1 MSAPLPVPT
10 PRADYHISLAA
21 PAGLEFEI
29 AGQSYRIPAPSR
41 GQINRALALEAPPSP
56 EERPSAPEPLPD
68 AKTRFA
74 MAPERF
80 AMGMAPGG
88 EADADLESVR
98 AAQFTIL
105 VERSEP
111 ALPIESLSPVER
123 EQVLVALV
131 SFHFQMDPAQAAA
144 TCGAILASTPAL
156 QSSMM
161 PPS

>member
-1 MSAPLPVPT
+1 MNAPIMAPT
-10 PRADYHISLAA
+10 PRANHKIFLAA

-29 AGQSYRIPAPSR
+29 AGQSYRVPAPNRS
-41 GQINRALALEAPPSP
+41 QMNRALALEAPPSSEKGPSVP
-56 EERPSAPEPLPD
+56 ERLPD
-68 AKTRFA
+68 AETRFA